1 MQSEIFAEARKPCA
15 ARKGYSMDPG
25 LLGEMQSYIGFSEA
39 DAAALQRLHPIAKPH
54 FEAIAD
60 EFYALIRTHEGAFAV
75 LRDEAQARRLKGSLK
90 VWLSEL
96 LSGPYDATYMDGRA
110 RIGHAHV
117 RAGLPVRYVIAA
129 MSRVRA
135 ALLRVVADGF
145 AGDRE
150 ANREVNLAVVRVCD
164 LDLAIL
170 VESYKDDFAER
181 IGRFRAL
188 ESGADHP
195 AIAAPPQPLS
205 DVLEGAD
212 VVVLRFDPSG
222 RLVFANR
229 KAERTTG
236 YAFDELA
243 AGNVFVLLF
252 GDRAATVRAQW
263 LGGSDGLPVQME
275 ADIRTRAGRP
285 RVLRWHATV
294 RHSHAEGGRSVVVV
308 GIDLTHERE
317 LERRARHNERLAAT
331 GVLAAGLAHE
341 IRNPLN
347 GANLHL
353 SVLDRTLARTPGV
366 PPAAREATDVLRSE
380 IRRLSALV
388 TDFLE
393 VARPRPLA
401 LVDVDANEI
410 ARSVGLLLG
419 PEADAQNKVLEVEP
433 FPMPAAAKLDVER
446 IKQVIVN
453 LVRNGLDAVGP
464 GGRVAVRVRRL
475 PHHVEFDV
483 ADSGS
488 GVLDSAAPIFDAFYT
503 TKERGTG
510 LGLSIVH
517 RIVTDHGGDVWFESR
532 PGSTVFTV
540 RIPAQPQATAG
551 EGSAD
556 ALE

>member
-1 MQSEIFAEARKPCA
+1 
-15 ARKGYSMDPG
+15 
-25 LLGEMQSYIGFSEA
+25 
-39 DAAALQRLHPIAKPH
+39 
-54 FEAIAD
+54 
-60 EFYALIRTHEGAFAV
+60 
-75 LRDEAQARRLKGSLK
+75 
-90 VWLSEL
+90 
-96 LSGPYDATYMDGRA
+96 
-110 RIGHAHV
+110 
-117 RAGLPVRYVIAA
+117 
-129 MSRVRA
+129 
-135 ALLRVVADGF
+135 
-145 AGDRE
+145 
-150 ANREVNLAVVRVCD
+150 
-164 LDLAIL
+164 
-170 VESYKDDFAER
+170 
-181 IGRFRAL
+181 
-188 ESGADHP
+188 
-195 AIAAPPQPLS
+195 
-205 DVLEGAD
+205 LEGAD

>member
-1 MQSEIFAEARKPCA
+1 
-15 ARKGYSMDPG
+15 MDPG
-25 LLGEMQSYIGFSEA
+25 LFGEMQSYIGFSEV
-39 DAAALQRLHPIAKPH
+39 DAAILQRLHPIAKPH

-75 LRDEAQARRLKGSLK
+75 LQDEAQARRLKGSLT
-90 VWLSEL
+90 VWLGEL
-96 LSGPYDATYMDGRA
+96 LSGPYDATYMDRRA
-110 RIGHAHV
+110 RIGQAHV
-117 RAGLPVRYVIAA
+117 RVGLPPRYVIAA
-129 MSRVRA
+129 MSRVRT
-135 ALLRVVADGF
+135 ALLRVAADGF
-145 AGDRE
+145 VGDPE
-150 ANREVNLAVVRVCD
+150 ATRGANLAVVRICD

-170 VESYKDDFAER
+170 VESYQDDFAER
-181 IGRFRAL
+181 IQRFRAVD
-188 ESGADHP
+188 SGEDPP
-195 AIAAPPQPLS
+195 AIPQRAQPQS

-212 VVVLRFDPSG
+212 VVVLCFDPNG
-222 RLVFANR
+222 RLLFANR

-243 AGNVFVLLF
+243 AGNIFALLF

-263 LGGSDGLPVQME
+263 LGGADGLPVQME
-275 ADIRTRAGRP
+275 APIRTRAGRP
-285 RVLRWHATV
+285 RVLRWHATL
-294 RHSHAEGGRSVVVV
+294 RHAPSDAGQSIVVV

-401 LVDVDANEI
+401 LADVDANEI

-419 PEADAQNKVLEVEP
+419 PEADAQDKVLEIEP
-433 FPMPAAAKLDVER
+433 FPIPAAAKLDVDR

-488 GVLDSAAPIFDAFYT
+488 GVLEPSAPIFDAFYT

-517 RIVTDHGGDVWFESR
+517 RVVTDHGGDVWFESR

-540 RIPAQPQATAG
+540 RIPAQPEATAG
-551 EGSAD
+551 EGSGD
-556 ALE
+556 ASE